1 VDWKIGSTRG
11 SPILGFQPAC
21 KHFVAKFHV
30 LGSVT
35 FVVFFADSIIF
46 LGEAFV
52 IFKFLFSKINA
63 LE

>member
-11 SPILGFQPAC
+11 SPILGFHPAC

-35 FVVFFADSIIF
+35 LAVFFADSIF
-46 LGEAFV
+46 FFDVFFV
-52 IFKFLFSKINA
+52 ILKTPL
-63 LE
+63 